1 MSTSAREAILSRLRR
16 AERTGTV
23 PAGVRDGAPAMIT
36 APIGDLVQRFAV
48 ECEALGVKTFVE
60 TEENSVRARVSD
72 IVGGR
77 SVMRWESTHIPY
89 GVGLLFPAA
98 ATAASPRAEQ
108 ASAAVGITGVDAA
121 IAETGTL
128 ALLSG
133 EGKPRA
139 ASLLPPTHVAV
150 VRRGDICASMGD
162 FFSRSADA
170 IAGAACCT
178 LITGPSRTADIELTL
193 TVGVHGPGVVIVVIG
208 P

>member
-1 MSTSAREAILSRLRR
+1 MSTSARDAILSRLRR

-23 PAGVRDGAPAMIT
+23 PAAVRDGAPAIT
-36 APIGDLVQRFAV
+36 IQIDDALQRFAA
-48 ECEALGVKTFVE
+48 ECEALGVTAFVE
-60 TEENSVRARVSD
+60 ADENAVRSRVAE
-72 IVGGR
+72 VVAGR
-77 SVMRWESTHIPY
+77 SVMRWESSHIPY
-89 GVGLLFPAA
+89 DVGRLFPGA
-98 ATAASPRAEQ
+98 ATGASPRPEQ

-150 VRRGDICASMGD
+150 VRRSDICASMGD
-162 FFSRSADA
+162 FFARSAEA

>member
-1 MSTSAREAILSRLRR
+1 MSTSARNAILGRLRR

-23 PAGVRDGAPAMIT
+23 PAGVREGAPATM
-36 APIGDLVQRFAV
+36 AVSADDLLQRFAA
-48 ECEALGVKTFVE
+48 ECEALGVKAVVE
-60 TEENSVRARVSD
+60 AEEHAVRARVAD
-72 IVGGR
+72 IVAGR
-77 SVMRWESTHIPY
+77 SVMRWESIHIPY
-89 GVGLLFPAA
+89 GVGGLFPTA
-98 ATAASPRAEQ
+98 ATGASPRAEQ

-150 VRRGDICASMGD
+150 VRRGDICASMGE
-162 FFSRSADA
+162 FFARSAEA
-170 IAGAACCT
+170 ISGAACCT